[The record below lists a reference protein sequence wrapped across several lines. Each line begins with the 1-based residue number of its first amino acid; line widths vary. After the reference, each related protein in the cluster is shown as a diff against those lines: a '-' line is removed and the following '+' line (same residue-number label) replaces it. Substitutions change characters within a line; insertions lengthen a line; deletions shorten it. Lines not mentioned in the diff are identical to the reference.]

1 MDELEEQKTVESRGE
16 QEVQA
21 KFSRKKV
28 FSRENLGSEEE
39 RRTKNRKIKM
49 KTKKGRAVKYD
60 FFAPTRAPGAVW
72 RERKSKRKREKI
84 KQTLDF
90 LLFKFLLP
98 SLFFTRLEFR
108 DVV

>member
-1 MDELEEQKTVESRGE
+1 MNEGQKTG
-16 QEVQA
+16 
-21 KFSRKKV
+21 KNN
-28 FSRENLGSEEE
+28 EN
-39 RRTKNRKIKM
+39 K
-49 KTKKGRAVKYD
+49 KKGRAVKND

-72 RERKSKRKREKI
+72 RERKSKREREKI

-90 LLFKFLLP
+90 LLFKFILA